1 MTTGQISLPLDC
13 KSIHCEANNKQAWL
27 PASYNPATW
36 YEAMKRTIK
45 LRQKRRID
53 RDAFN
58 TLLGLDDRALTDIGV
73 KREDVLWASRLPLSF
88 NAAQELEK
96 LK

>member
-1 MTTGQISLPLDC
+1 M
-13 KSIHCEANNKQAWL
+13 EA
-27 PASYNPATW
+27 
-36 YEAMKRTIK
+36 E
-45 LRQKRRID
+45 KRRID